1 MKQMNNTCVCC
12 NDTVELPEGT
22 QVCQKCLEESSKE
35 KPIFIKQMIDDL
47 KVERFNIRNRL
58 CRIEYTIKE
67 LERAERRLK

>member
-1 MKQMNNTCVCC
+1 MNNICVCC
-12 NDTVELPEGT
+12 GTTIPEGT
-22 QVCQKCLEESSKE
+22 QVCPKCLEESSKE

-67 LERAERRLK
+67 LEIAERRLK